1 MPQSAPISI
10 ETVVARW
17 RDPAT
22 RPAFIEGALVE
33 FGPNGIQSS
42 VEECAFCAQGDI
54 LARDGGWSLRR
65 LADASTHEADREVAR
80 LLGISV
86 AHAVLLRVINDSQE
100 GCPEDVLAAP
110 EKVLGDQAQRVLAFW
125 RRLDA
130 LTRAEWQAIADNA
143 GDLEFNEGALD
154 DAAAEAAGNAA
165 NAHVC
170 TATDPVEPS
179 SICAATNAVREI
191 LAARLLRERG
201 IPFTFLPLFGI
212 ADPDE
217 LES

>member
-17 RDPAT
+17 RNPAT
-22 RPAFIEGALVE
+22 RPAFVEGTLVE
-33 FGPNGIQSS
+33 FGPNGPDGPID
-42 VEECAFCAQGDI
+42 ECKFCAQGDI
-54 LARDGGWSLRR
+54 LARDGGWSPRR
-65 LADASTHEADREVAR
+65 IKGVDQPEADREVAR

-86 AHAVLLRVINDSQE
+86 AHAVLLRHVNDSRA

-110 EKVLGDQAQRVLAFW
+110 EKVLGDQAGRVLAFW

-130 LTRAEWQAIADNA
+130 MTADDWRNVAAAA
-143 GDLEFNEGALD
+143 GDAAW
-154 DAAAEAAGNAA
+154 DAAWDAAGAA
-165 NAHVC
+165 AW
-170 TATDPVEPS
+170 
-179 SICAATNAVREI
+179 AAALAAARAAARDAAWAAAGASNEI
-191 LAARLLRERG
+191 QGARLLRERG
-201 IPFTFLPLFGI
+201 QPFTFLPLFGI